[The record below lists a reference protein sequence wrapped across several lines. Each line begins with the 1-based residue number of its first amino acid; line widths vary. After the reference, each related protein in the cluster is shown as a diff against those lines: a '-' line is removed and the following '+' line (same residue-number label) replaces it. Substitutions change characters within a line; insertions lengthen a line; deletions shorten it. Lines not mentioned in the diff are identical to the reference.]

1 MKVLLTIYV
10 STIAIGST
18 ASTLLRGRAN
28 EVSTPP
34 DFNCFHSAL
43 NGDDAKET
51 CSKTKDKNN
60 SQCVWCS
67 MSGAASDSVA
77 GACLSNAEALVT
89 NGKFGLSCPL
99 DIYIEPAKEEVKTS
113 LPDVNCFKA
122 AWNAVNA
129 EIACGETK
137 SSDGSACVWCQ
148 TNEDKEGVCLSRPEA
163 GLVVGKLNLKCPSND
178 DVHLIQM

>member
-1 MKVLLTIYV
+1 MKVLLTTYV

-18 ASTLLRGRAN
+18 ASTLLRGQAD

-60 SQCVWCS
+60 SKCVWCS

-77 GACLSNAEALVT
+77 GACLSNSEALVT
-89 NGKFGLSCPL
+89 DGKFGLTCPL
-99 DIYIEPAKEEVKTS
+99 DIYIEPAKEEVKTN
-113 LPDVNCFKA
+113 LPDLNCFKA
-122 AWNAVNA
+122 AWNADNA
-129 EIACGETK
+129 EIACGQSK
-137 SSDGSACVWCQ
+137 ASDGSACVWCQ
-148 TNEDKEGVCLSRPEA
+148 TNQDKEGVCLSRPEA
-163 GLVVGKLNLKCPSND
+163 GMAVGQFNLKCPRDNLQL
-178 DVHLIQM
+178 V